1 MTGVIAIIPARAGS
15 KSILDK
21 NIASLSNHPLI
32 AFSVAAAKLSTEID
46 RVIVSTD
53 SEQYAKLAIKY
64 GAEVP
69 FIRPREFATDSST
82 DRDFLLHAMEWFDE
96 YELQTPEYWVHLRPT
111 TPLRDPVL
119 IDKAIK
125 TIQQEKGATSL
136 RSGYK
141 APESPFKWFRKDSS
155 GFFRGLLA
163 EDNNSEFYNLPKE
176 AFKDVYIPD
185 GYVDVVRRSHIML
198 NDTIHG
204 ERMIGFESPVCTE
217 VDSVEEFKYIQ
228 YQISKKGSPLIK
240 YLDDYLLS
248 GAK

>member
-1 MTGVIAIIPARAGS
+1 VMAVIAIIPARAGS

-21 NIASLSNHPLI
+21 NITSLSNHPLI
-32 AFSVAAAKLSTEID
+32 AFSIAAAKLSTEID

-53 SEQYAKLAIKY
+53 SEQYAKIAIKY

-69 FIRPREFATDSST
+69 FIRPREFATDNAT
-82 DRDFLLHAMEWFDE
+82 DRDFLLHAMEWFDK

-125 TIQQEKGATSL
+125 TIQQEKSATSL

-176 AFKDVYIPD
+176 AFEDVYIPD
-185 GYVDVVRRSHIML
+185 GYVDVVRKSHIML

-204 ERMIGFESPVCTE
+204 EQMIGFESPVSTE
-217 VDSVEEFKYIQ
+217 VDSVEEFEYIQ

-240 YLDDYLLS
+240 YLDEYLLS
-248 GAK
+248 KDK